1 MSFTMIDHPIPRP
14 HFTENAA
21 PVISGTTAIRLSKG
35 IMPWNPSVSILAN
48 ATTWLD
54 NSSVISISQSNF
66 TGIAN
71 GKCQLIAPITIPI
84 RSSQVAQIPTFIRL
98 QIANTS
104 TTGFYDI
111 EVNST
116 PGPSNA
122 VINSMSISTGDVV
135 QITDLRFALKPQN
148 DLKMTPILYD
158 AMLHA
163 MIGRNFTSGYNGAL
177 LFGWPKIMNNAG
189 GESNA
194 VLAIEAWDGIPP
206 ASSED
211 DATGTLLWK
220 RTIPVTETS
229 IFSTING
236 LVISNRPHTTNAT
249 ANGVPTYIRVVKNAI
264 TSSPHIYPKLT
275 LQLEV
280 GKHVS
285 FYRPTMITGQ
295 TNTLDMFSFHLLPI

>member
-1 MSFTMIDHPIPRP
+1 MSFTIIDHAIPRP
-14 HFTENAA
+14 YFTENPAS
-21 PVISGTTAIRLSKG
+21 VNLGFTAMRLSKG
-35 IMPWNPSVSILAN
+35 AMPWSPSVVIAAS

-54 NSSVISISQSNF
+54 NSSVIAISQSNF
-66 TGIAN
+66 TGIVG

-84 RSSQVAQIPTFIRL
+84 RASQVAQIPTFMRL
-98 QIANTS
+98 QSANTS

-116 PGPSNA
+116 AGPSNA
-122 VINSMSISTGDVV
+122 VINSMSISTADVV

-163 MIGRNFTSGYNGAL
+163 MIGRSFTPGYNGSL
-177 LFGWPKIMNNAG
+177 FFGWPKIMNNAG

-206 ASSED
+206 ESSED

-220 RTIPVTETS
+220 RTIPTTETS
-229 IFSTING
+229 IFSTTNG
-236 LVISNRPHTTNAT
+236 LVISNRPHVTNAV

-264 TSSPHIYPKLT
+264 TSSPYVYPKMT

-295 TNTLDMFSFHLLPI
+295 PNTLDMFSFHLLPI